1 MQKLSALVFIIL
13 CFACSVTENS
23 PETMKPASEI
33 FGKPEYRAIS
43 FGGYREKSREQ
54 VPSVEDLKEDVRIL
68 SAMGISLLRT
78 YNTQQ
83 FAQASNLLKA
93 IREVKE
99 EDPSFEMYVMLGAW
113 IDCQGAWTANV
124 DHEKE
129 SLANN
134 EAEIAAAVT
143 MANEYPDIVKAIAVG
158 NEAMIHWASSYYVVP
173 GIILKWVLH
182 LQNLKF
188 RGALPESVWIT
199 SSDNYES
206 WGGGGKSYHL
216 EDLNELIK
224 TVDFVS
230 LHTYPYH
237 ETHFNPGFWL
247 SPESEDSL
255 SDIEKIDNAMKRSIE
270 FAKGQYERAAAYVR
284 KIDPNKPIHVG
295 ETGWA
300 TISSE
305 HYGDEGTKAS
315 DEYKA
320 KLFHDMLREWTEKEG
335 IACFYFEAFDE
346 QWKDDDDPDGSENHF
361 GLINLKGEAKYAL
374 WDKVDAGVFEGLTRN
389 GYEITKT
396 YGGDESALLAEILAP
411 PGINE
416 GGGFQLPGM
425 NGSRQPG
432 EEITE
437 KTLVIVPASME
448 VPLAE
453 GTTYPSTIFRIT
465 SWEGS
470 CHLELLE
477 NGILDIVTGTGDWW
491 GGAMEITGPA
501 GENLSRFKDG
511 TLNFEIRGTTAAS
524 FELGYQTG
532 AFADGDQVNHAVLFS
547 AEDPK
552 YQLSDSWT
560 SYAIPLKTL
569 SAQSMFTNVRSLFFV
584 RGAENF
590 DGEKIEVR
598 NIRFEQ

>member
-1 MQKLSALVFIIL
+1 MQKLSTLIFIVLL
-13 CFACSVTENS
+13 CACGRTGKT
-23 PETMKPASEI
+23 PETLKPASEI

-54 VPSVEDLKEDVRIL
+54 VPSVANLKEDIRIL
-68 SAMGISLLRT
+68 HAMGVKLLRT

-93 IREVKE
+93 IREVKN
-99 EDPSFEMYVMLGAW
+99 EDPNFEMYVMLGAW
-113 IDCQGAWTANV
+113 IDCKGAWTSDT

-129 SLANN
+129 SLENN
-134 EAEIAAAVT
+134 EAEIAAAVA

-173 GIILKWVLH
+173 GIILKWVNH
-182 LQNLKF
+182 LQGLKSE
-188 RGALPESVWIT
+188 GKLPNGVWIT

-216 EDLNELIK
+216 EDLDKLIEA
-224 TVDFVS
+224 VDFVS

-247 SPESEDSL
+247 SPESEDGL
-255 SDIEKIDNAMKRSIE
+255 TDIERINNAMARSIE
-270 FAKGQYERAAAYVR
+270 FAKGQFESAAAYVR
-284 KIDPNKPIHVG
+284 NIDPNKPIHIG

-305 HYGDEGTKAS
+305 HYGDDGTKAS
-315 DEYKA
+315 DQYKE
-320 KLFHDMLREWTEKEG
+320 KLYHDMLREWTEKEG

-346 QWKDDDDPDGSENHF
+346 QWKDDDDPNGSENHF

-374 WDKVDAGVFEGLTRN
+374 WDMVDAGVFEGLTRN

-396 YGGDESALLAEILAP
+396 LGGDEEALLSSVLTP
-411 PGINE
+411 PSIND

-425 NGSRQPG
+425 NESRNPG
-432 EEITE
+432 EVITE
-437 KTLVIVPASME
+437 NTLVMVPKDMDA
-448 VPLAE
+448 PLAADA
-453 GTTYPSTIFRIT
+453 TYPSTIFRIT

-477 NGILDIVTGTGDWW
+477 NGLLDIVTGTGDWW
-491 GGAMEITGPA
+491 GGAMEITGPM
-501 GENLSRFKDG
+501 GENLTAFENG
-511 TLNFEIRGTTAAS
+511 TLNFEIKGDTKAS
-524 FELGYQTG
+524 FELGFQTG
-532 AFADGDQVNHAVLFS
+532 AFADGDQVNHSVFFS
-547 AEDPK
+547 ADDPN
-552 YQLSDSWT
+552 YQLSESWK
-560 SYAIPLKTL
+560 SYSIPLKTL
-569 SAQSMFTNVRSLFFV
+569 SEQNMFTNVRSLFFV

-590 DGEKIEVR
+590 DGKKIELR
-598 NIRFEQ
+598 NIRYEQ